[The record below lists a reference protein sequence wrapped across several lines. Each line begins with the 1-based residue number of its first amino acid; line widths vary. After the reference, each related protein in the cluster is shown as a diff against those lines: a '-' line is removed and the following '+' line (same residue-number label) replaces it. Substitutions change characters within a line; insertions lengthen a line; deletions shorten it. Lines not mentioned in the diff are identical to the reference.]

1 MFRAVLSNAK
11 TWTYIVDALS
21 TLVDEANFVAKPEGL
36 SMRAMD
42 PSHVAMVDFVLPS
55 DAFDE
60 YECDKETLLGVNL
73 DEMKKVMRRARTGD
87 TLELFYDE
95 AEKRLKLKL
104 RGKTVRT
111 FNIHLLDITAEELP
125 EPAVEFK
132 ASAIITA
139 DALQEAVK
147 DAAITSDHVK
157 IIVQPEKV
165 VLKATGDL
173 GEVVVEM
180 GKDSEALL
188 DIQTAE
194 EVTAT
199 YTLNY
204 LADMIKVAKAAD
216 TVKLQL
222 STDMPLRIDFNLP
235 GGGRVSYFLAPRIEG
250 E

>member
-1 MFRAVLSNAK
+1 MFRAVLSDAK

-21 TLVDEANFVAKPEGL
+21 TLVDEANFVAKPDGL

-42 PSHVAMVDFVLPS
+42 PSHVAMVDFALPS

-60 YECDKETLLGVNL
+60 YECDQETLLGVNL
-73 DEMKKVMRRARTGD
+73 DEMKKVMRRARSGD
-87 TLELFYDE
+87 TLEMIYEE
-95 AEKRLKLKL
+95 AERRLKLKL
-104 RGKTVRT
+104 KGKTVRT
-111 FNIHLLDITAEELP
+111 FSIHLLDITAEELP
-125 EPAVEFK
+125 EPSVEFK
-132 ASAIITA
+132 AFAIITA

-147 DAAITSDHVK
+147 DAVVTSDHVK
-157 IIVQPEKV
+157 IIIHPDKV
-165 VLKATGDL
+165 TFRAVGDL

-188 DIQTAE
+188 DVQTSE
-194 EVTAT
+194 EASAT

-204 LADMIKVAKAAD
+204 LADMMKVAKAAD